1 MTRPSPSAPVL
12 ALDVGGTNLKLAL
25 VSAEGEILAREALA
39 YDSQPDL
46 NAMLDGLANAAKRVE
61 AAGGARAVALGV
73 ATPGYARPSD
83 GVLVSGTHNVPLLAD
98 VPLARL
104 LENRLHLPTILLND
118 GTAAAL
124 GEARHGAGRDLARF
138 VVLTLGTGVGGGIV
152 VDGTPVLGEGGVPP
166 ELGAMVLDDAAPPF
180 RTLEDFCSAGG
191 FRRAY
196 AARGGAAA
204 TRVEEIF
211 RRAAAGE
218 DRAEAALAASSR
230 RLAHACGTLVNALNL
245 QACILSGGVA
255 AAGEALRA
263 RVEAALPDFCWPFL
277 LPRTAIRVAAR
288 PADAGLVGTAV
299 AARNGVPPWSKA

>member
-1 MTRPSPSAPVL
+1 VL

-25 VSAEGEILAREALA
+25 VSADGEVLARDALA
-39 YDSQPDL
+39 YGEQPDL
-46 NAMLDGLANAAKRVE
+46 PAMLQSLTKTARRVE
-61 AAGGARAVALGV
+61 KAGGARAVALGV

-83 GVLVSGTHNVPLLAD
+83 GVLISGTHNVPLLAE

-104 LENRLHLPTILLND
+104 LEEHLHLPTILLND

-124 GEARHGAGRDLARF
+124 GEARHGAGRGLARF

-152 VDGTPVLGEGGVPP
+152 VEGRPVLGEGRVPP

-196 AARGGAAA
+196 AGRGGSAEMA
-204 TRVEEIF
+204 VEDIF
-211 RRAAAGE
+211 SRAAAGE
-218 DRAEAALAASSR
+218 DLAEAALAASCR
-230 RLAHACGTLVNALNL
+230 RLAQACGTLVNALNL

-255 AAGEALRA
+255 ASGEALRG
-263 RVEAALPDFCWPFL
+263 RVEAALTDFCWPFL
-277 LPRTAIRVAAR
+277 LPRTAIRLASR
-288 PADAGLVGTAV
+288 PADAGLIGTAV
-299 AARNGVPPWSKA
+299 AAREGLAH